1 MHPCI
6 AGGVGMNK
14 KPVVNIGVQ
23 RFDKLRKQG
32 SFYID
37 KTDFIREW
45 WETGSEV
52 TLITRP
58 RRFGKTL
65 NMSML
70 ECFFFQENGL
80 SCTRCHCD
88 RWKGKPAQ
96 NNG

>member
-1 MHPCI
+1 MNPYI

-45 WETGSEV
+45 WDYADEDW
-52 TLITRP
+52 
-58 RRFGKTL
+58 FGGDADHA
-65 NMSML
+65 SAP
-70 ECFFFQENGL
+70 F
-80 SCTRCHCD
+80 
-88 RWKGKPAQ
+88 WKDTEHEYARMFLF
-96 NNG
+96 